1 MGDKQMETLI
11 KDVLSSQDLYKT
23 NSKKYKQAVANNDE

>member
-1 MGDKQMETLI
+1 MGDKETDTLI
-11 KDVLSSQDLYKT
+11 KEVLSSQDLYKT

>member
-1 MGDKQMETLI
+1 MAEKQMESLI
-11 KDVLSSQDLYKT
+11 KEVLTTQDLYKT